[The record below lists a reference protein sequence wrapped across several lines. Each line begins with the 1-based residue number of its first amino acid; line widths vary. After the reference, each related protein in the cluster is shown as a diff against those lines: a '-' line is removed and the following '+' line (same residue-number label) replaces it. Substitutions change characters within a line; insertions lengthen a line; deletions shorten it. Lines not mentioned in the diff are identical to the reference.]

1 MTETRAPSFATVV
14 LDVDSTVSSVE
25 GIDWLA
31 ARRGPDVAESIR
43 ELTAQAMS
51 GEIPLETVYGRRL
64 EAIRPSRDEVD
75 ALSNAYIDA
84 LASGCAETIDHLRG
98 AGVHLVL
105 VSGGIRNALLR
116 LALHLDIPIVDVH
129 GVDVYFH
136 QDGTYVGF
144 NDRSPLTTS
153 TGKAAV
159 IATLAAPRP
168 LLMVGDGMTDLA
180 ARPSVDSFAAFTAFA
195 ARPPVVS
202 AADAVVHSFAELERL
217 VLGD

>member
-1 MTETRAPSFATVV
+1 MTETRAAKFATVV

-31 ARRGPDVAESIR
+31 GLRGTDVADSIR
-43 ELTAQAMS
+43 ALTDDAMS
-51 GEIPLETVYGRRL
+51 GQIPLETVYGRRL
-64 EAIRPSRDEVD
+64 QAIRPSREETD

-84 LASGCAETIDHLRG
+84 LAPGCAEAIEHLRN
-98 AGVHLVL
+98 AGVRIVL

-129 GVDVYFH
+129 GVDIYFD
-136 QDGTYVGF
+136 QNGSYVGF

-153 TGKAAV
+153 SGKATV
-159 IATLAAPRP
+159 ISALATPRP
-168 LLMVGDGMTDLA
+168 LLMVGDGVTDLA

-195 ARPPVVS
+195 MRPPVVS
-202 AADAVVHSFAELERL
+202 AADAVLHSFAELERL
-217 VLGD
+217 VLGE